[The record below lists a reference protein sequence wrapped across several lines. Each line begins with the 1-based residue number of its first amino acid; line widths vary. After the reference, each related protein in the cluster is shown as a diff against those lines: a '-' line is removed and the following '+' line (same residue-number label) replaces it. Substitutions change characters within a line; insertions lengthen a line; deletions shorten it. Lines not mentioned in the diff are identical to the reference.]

1 MRQHIVA
8 MHQSCLNPAPDEEVA
23 LHQSATGK
31 EDSHRILVVEAD
43 AILRT
48 AMVAAIGAAG
58 FRAIEAET
66 GDGALRCLD
75 RHGDIAL
82 VFTAINIPGNVD
94 GVALAV
100 QIHRDWPDI
109 AIVITS
115 GIVSLRQ
122 SSLPRRC
129 RFLKKP
135 YRPDDAIVCFRLLL
149 ELDREIPVLG
159 PQSRHADVIGVGTN

>member
-1 MRQHIVA
+1 MQ
-8 MHQSCLNPAPDEEVA
+8 
-23 LHQSATGK
+23 QSATGK

-66 GDGALRCLD
+66 GDGALLCLD
-75 RHGDIAL
+75 HHGDI
-82 VFTAINIPGNVD
+82 
-94 GVALAV
+94 ALAV
-100 QIHRDWPDI
+100 QIHRHWPDI

-149 ELDREIPVLG
+149 ELDREVLG
-159 PQSRHADVIGVGTN
+159 SQSRHADVIGLETS